1 MLVIQTRRKCDTQ
14 EIEYTHVHTRIVD
27 AFKVAHTRAR
37 FIYKLALGELCR
49 LEYRVLL
56 PMSEGTLAVIYIM

>member
-14 EIEYTHVHTRIVD
+14 EIEYTHVHTCIVD

-49 LEYRVLL
+49 LEYRVP
-56 PMSEGTLAVIYIM
+56 PMSEGTLAVIYII